1 MPQLQ
6 ITESFV
12 APVEDLFAAW
22 TKLEGI
28 RRWFAPGDMKV
39 SEAAADVRVGGRY
52 RIVMQEPNSGP
63 LHIVGGE
70 YTEVVENTCLAF
82 TWQWEG
88 SPAQTNVRLE
98 FRANGKGASELVL
111 THTGFGSDEARDKH
125 GQGWA
130 GCLANLKKLFP

>member
-12 APVEDLFAAW
+12 ASVEDLYAAW
-22 TKLEGI
+22 TKLEAI
-28 RRWFAPGDMKV
+28 RRWFAPGEMRV
-39 SEAAADVRVGGRY
+39 SEAVADVRVGGRY

-88 SPAQTNVRLE
+88 SPALTNVRLE
-98 FRANGKGASELVL
+98 FHAKGKGASELVL
-111 THTGFGSDEARDKH
+111 THAGFGGEEARDKH

-130 GCLANLKKLFP
+130 GCLANLKKIFL